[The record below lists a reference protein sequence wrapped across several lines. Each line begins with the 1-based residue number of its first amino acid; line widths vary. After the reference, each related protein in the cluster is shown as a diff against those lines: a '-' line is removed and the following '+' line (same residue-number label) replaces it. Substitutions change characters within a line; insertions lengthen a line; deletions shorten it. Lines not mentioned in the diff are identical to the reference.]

1 MKGVTLGAL
10 ALEIKAATAIML
22 QSVIDQ
28 IANYLS
34 QSHHSSESDL
44 LIKAGILVAI
54 FVFATL
60 SILSNHSKLREKTGR
75 LPGIY
80 QLLPEYSFVN
90 ILHVAPR
97 WLFPYQGNEFPLKFK
112 WNELYEKVG
121 SDVISFTSLTDAS
134 VLVADPET
142 AKKVTANRSQFP
154 KQTGVYDI
162 LKLFGENVLTTEGQQ
177 WKIHRQITSPTFS
190 ESLLR
195 LVHEQ
200 TIFHTQ
206 NMTRYWFEVLAKKD
220 GRAENADTVAVR
232 IDKDLIK
239 LALFIFAGAGFGV
252 TLPHWDDKHNLLL
265 QQKQQSTNHDSRTES
280 SGVDEDSGYDSTSPQ
295 SQNPPRIF
303 GQHSMTLHESLDGIS
318 QGVLFRLLFP
328 KWAFKLSPFKKIR
341 HIDECFEEFDVYMQ
355 ELVRNVQSGANAGGK
370 DLLSSLVAASGFL
383 SSAEDSAENIKPK
396 LTESELYG
404 NMFIYLLAG
413 HETTAHTLIYAMIF
427 LSLYPDIQEKLHQE
441 VKQIMDE
448 NGDKVPSYD
457 DYSKYIYSKCVMD
470 ETLRL
475 FPPVAVVPKITA
487 EDVEIYGGHKV
498 KKGTPVNLHVAALHV
513 NENVWG
519 KDAKEFRPERF
530 DPRSPS
536 YHLYERAIKHGGFMP
551 FSDGARSCIGKRF
564 AQIEGVCVLSYL
576 SRWFKFELDPAS
588 PTSRDT
594 ILDSYAVL
602 TTTPKNPISLL
613 VKKRYPQEI

>member
-1 MKGVTLGAL
+1 
-10 ALEIKAATAIML
+10 ML
-22 QSVIDQ
+22 QSLVDW
-28 IANYLS
+28 IADNWLQPYR
-34 QSHHSSESDL
+34 SSESFYL
-44 LIKAGILVAI
+44 VKAGILVGL
-54 FVFATL
+54 FLVATL
-60 SILSNHSKLREKTGR
+60 SILRNHSKLREKTGW

-80 QLLPEYSFVN
+80 QLLPEYSYVN
-90 ILHVAPR
+90 ILHIAPR

-134 VLVADPET
+134 VMVADPEA
-142 AKKVTANRSQFP
+142 AKKVTSNRAQFP

-162 LKLFGENVLTTEGQQ
+162 LKLFGENVLTTTGNR
-177 WKIHRQITSPTFS
+177 WKTHRQITSPTFS

-206 NMTRYWFEVLAKKD
+206 NMTRYWFDVLGSKD
-220 GRAENADTVAVR
+220 GQDKHADGVAVR

-252 TLPHWDDKHNLLL
+252 TLPHWDEQKNLL
-265 QQKQQSTNHDSRTES
+265 QQQHSKSHLS
-280 SGVDEDSGYDSTSPQ
+280 SSKSDRLDEDSGYDSTSPAAPV
-295 SQNPPRIF
+295 SPGVF
-303 GQHSMTLHESLDGIS
+303 GEHSMTLHESLDGIS
-318 QGVLFRLLFP
+318 RGVLLRLLFP
-328 KWAFKLSPFKKIR
+328 KWAFKLSPSKYLR

-355 ELVRNVQSGANAGGK
+355 ELVHNVQSGANAGGK

-383 SSAEDSAENIKPK
+383 NSADDSAEKLKPK
-396 LTESELYG
+396 LSESELYG

-413 HETTAHTLIYAMIF
+413 HETTAHTLIYAMIY

-457 DYSKYIYSKCVMD
+457 DYSKYIYSQCIMN

-487 EDVEIYGGHKV
+487 EDVEIHGGHWV
-498 KKGTPVNLHVAALHV
+498 KKGTPVHLHVAALHV

-530 DPRSPS
+530 DPRSPT
-536 YHLYERAIKHGGFMP
+536 YHRYEHAIKHGGFMP

-576 SRWFKFELDPAS
+576 ARWFKFELDPAS
-588 PTSRDT
+588 TTTRDN

-613 VKKRYPQEI
+613 VKKRYPQEA